1 MEFGVIASC
10 LADYSWK
17 DFVDTAAR
25 IGCEAIELDTR
36 PTAHRNTWS
45 PDQDPEV
52 TLAGLSDFGLRVG
65 AVVAFSDF
73 LQEDVAALD
82 REVEEVRGI
91 LDLAFRHRAEVVRLA
106 PPQPKGPMS
115 REAMLAAY
123 EAGCRRVLEH
133 AEQNGMLIC
142 MHHDAELLAD
152 PETLL
157 RIIEDSGSY
166 NLRVALDVV
175 ELFRALRA
183 VDAVRD
189 AVTRLVP
196 YTAHVILRDARL
208 DGDTGEVI
216 EVPVGDGQ
224 CPVELVVSALMDR
237 SFFRPFYVGYYAD
250 GDVAQAVKQGIDYF
264 RELPNRLLQE
274 AGSL

>member
-17 DFVDTAAR
+17 DSLDAAWR
-25 IGCEAIELDTR
+25 LGCEAIELDTR
-36 PTAHRNTWS
+36 PTAHHSTWS
-45 PDQDPEV
+45 PDRDPEV
-52 TLAGLSDFGLRVG
+52 ALAELNDLGLRVG
-65 AVVAFSDF
+65 AVVSFADF
-73 LQEDVAALD
+73 LQEDDAALE

-106 PPQPKGPMS
+106 PPQPKTSMS

-123 EAGCRRVLEH
+123 QTGCGRVLEH

-142 MHHDAELLAD
+142 MHHDAELLGSPDA
-152 PETLL
+152 LL
-157 RIIEDSGSY
+157 RLVEDSGSY

-175 ELFRALRA
+175 ELLRALRD

-189 AVTRLVP
+189 AVVRLVP
-196 YTAHVILRDARL
+196 HTAHVILRDARL
-208 DGDTGEVI
+208 DCDTGELV

-224 CPVELVVSALMDR
+224 CPVELVVSDLM
-237 SFFRPFYVGYYAD
+237 SKGFFRPFYVGYYAD
-250 GDVAQAVKQGIDYF
+250 GDVVQAVKQGIDYF
-264 RELPNRLLQE
+264 RELPNRLLEE
-274 AGSL
+274 AGWL